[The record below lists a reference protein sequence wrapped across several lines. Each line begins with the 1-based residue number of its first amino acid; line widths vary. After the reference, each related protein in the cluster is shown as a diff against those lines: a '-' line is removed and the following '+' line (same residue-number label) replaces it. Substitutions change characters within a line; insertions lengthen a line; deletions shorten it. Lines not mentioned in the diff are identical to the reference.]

1 MTDKPSSPFAGLD
14 KALLR
19 STRPSLAPQRL
30 SDDATLKTTEEL
42 SAETPKAKVHSAKR
56 GKASAKAHKQGSVLD
71 SMNDS
76 MIASYHAGGHDSY
89 ASTLVDTI
97 RKTVK
102 VPGKE
107 VSFVRLTP
115 DEKGELADIVYTYK
129 RQGKK
134 TSENEIN
141 RIAVNFIL
149 HDYKANGNTS
159 ILARVIDA
167 LLA

>member
-1 MTDKPSSPFAGLD
+1 MADKPSSPFAGLD

-19 STRPSLAPQRL
+19 STQPSPAPLPASTDQERNP
-30 SDDATLKTTEEL
+30 E
-42 SAETPKAKVHSAKR
+42 AEGDVSTPKKK
-56 GKASAKAHKQGSVLD
+56 KTASAKPSKESYPPKNKGSVLAKD
-71 SMNDS
+71 DDKEHDS
-76 MIASYHAGGHDSY
+76 MIASYHDDIID
-89 ASTLVDTI
+89 VI
-97 RKTVK
+97 RRTVK
-102 VPGKE
+102 VPGRE

-115 DEKGELADIVYTYK
+115 QEKDQLGDIVYTYK

-149 HDYKANGNTS
+149 QDYRTNGNNS
-159 ILARVIDA
+159 ILAKVIDA

>member
-1 MTDKPSSPFAGLD
+1 MAEPSSSPFVGLD

-19 STRPSLAPQRL
+19 STKQPTPDSPSDNQPLPESPPRSPRPKRPRPSHAEPSGHLA
-30 SDDATLKTTEEL
+30 STT
-42 SAETPKAKVHSAKR
+42 
-56 GKASAKAHKQGSVLD
+56 D
-71 SMNDS
+71 SNS
-76 MIASYHAGGHDSY
+76 
-89 ASTLVDTI
+89 ASTLARYLGPTIEAI

-102 VPGKE
+102 TPGKE

-115 DEKGELADIVYTYK
+115 HEKAELAEIVYTYK
-129 RQGKK
+129 RQGRK

-141 RIAVNFIL
+141 RIAVNFIVE
-149 HDYKANGNTS
+149 DYKTNGIDS